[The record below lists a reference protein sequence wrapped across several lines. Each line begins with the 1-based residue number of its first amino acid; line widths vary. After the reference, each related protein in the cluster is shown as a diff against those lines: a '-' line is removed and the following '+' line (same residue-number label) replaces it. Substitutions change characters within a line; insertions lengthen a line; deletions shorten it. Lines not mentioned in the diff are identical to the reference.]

1 MEPLSQNWLWIVIA
15 LGAVAFFF
23 FRGSHGGHGGL
34 GGFGL
39 GGHGGHGHGGHG
51 YGGGGRGYSG
61 HEHGGSDSRGQPT
74 PGSSE
79 AVDPVTGLSV
89 RPAEAL
95 TSVYQGR
102 TYYFASKENRERF
115 EAAPQDYAGQATAG
129 TSDHAAGSGH
139 GRHRGGC

>member
-1 MEPLSQNWLWIVIA
+1 METLSQNWLWIVLA

-23 FRGSHGGHGGL
+23 FRGSQGGHGGL

-39 GGHGGHGHGGHG
+39 GGHGHGGHG
-51 YGGGGRGYSG
+51 YGGGGNGNDGHGY
-61 HEHGGSDSRGQPT
+61 GGGDRNQPA
-74 PGSSE
+74 PQSSE
-79 AVDPVTGLSV
+79 AVDPVTGLTV

-115 EAAPQDYAGQATAG
+115 ETSPQEYAGRAMAAA
-129 TSDHAAGSGH
+129 SDHAGASAH
-139 GRHRGGC
+139 GRHRHGC